1 MFSCF
6 KCGAYD
12 LIMKVG
18 FDHHGCSVGALEE
31 IREAFKGGDGAPGP
45 VGKREIAGRGDVG
58 AAYGESVYV
67 IRLAYDFF
75 GILVVGYD
83 TEANIT
89 GFSSEFSAGNPL
101 GAIEVGHATPF
112 AQAVEI
118 ALPI

>member
-45 VGKREIAGRGDVG
+45 VGKREIAGRGG
-58 AAYGESVYV
+58 RRR
-67 IRLAYDFF
+67 RLW
-75 GILVVGYD
+75 
-83 TEANIT
+83 
-89 GFSSEFSAGNPL
+89 
-101 GAIEVGHATPF
+101 
-112 AQAVEI
+112 
-118 ALPI
+118 

>member
-67 IRLAYDFF
+67 IRLAYDFSAYLLSAMIPRR
-75 GILVVGYD
+75 ILQDSVR
-83 TEANIT
+83 
-89 GFSSEFSAGNPL
+89 SSAL
-101 GAIEVGHATPF
+101 
-112 AQAVEI
+112 EI
-118 ALPI
+118 PSVRSR